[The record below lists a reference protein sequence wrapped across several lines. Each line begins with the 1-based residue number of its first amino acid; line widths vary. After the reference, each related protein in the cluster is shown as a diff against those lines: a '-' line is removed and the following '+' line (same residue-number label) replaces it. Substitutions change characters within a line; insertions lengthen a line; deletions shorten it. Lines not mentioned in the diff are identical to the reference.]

1 MKYPRTTTSLSTLLT
16 LFVAVA
22 GAAAPTWAA
31 DPSPPPAAATPADKL
46 VLAREHIAAK
56 RWPQALAELR
66 RVNASGVADWH
77 NLMGYTLRKQSPPN
91 LAEARVCYQAALKM
105 DPSHRGALEYDGEL
119 ALMTGDLARAE
130 LHLATLQRVCTGG
143 CEELADLRREIDR
156 YKANGN
162 RFVASP

>member
-1 MKYPRTTTSLSTLLT
+1 MKCPRTAASAVTLLT

-31 DPSPPPAAATPADKL
+31 DPSPPPAAKAPADTL
-46 VLAREHIAAK
+46 ASAREHIAAK
-56 RWPQALAELR
+56 RWPQALTELR
-66 RVNASGVADWH
+66 RVNASGLADWH

-91 LAEARVCYQAALKM
+91 LAEARVCYEAALKL
-105 DPSHRGALEYDGEL
+105 DPMHRGALEYDGEL

-130 LHLATLQRVCTGG
+130 RHLATLQRACAGS
-143 CEELADLRREIDR
+143 CEELTDLRREIDR

-162 RFVASP
+162 RFVAAP